1 MGRARFYFGITRVAY
16 AELRVS
22 ALAKIKNPDDLKLRK
37 SILNQGEMMKKTMWM
52 AKFLQATLLV
62 GLTLLSGLAKAEEQS
77 TLSNKIENVDF
88 STLPGGRVAIRIK
101 TTQPLANPPAGFTLN
116 NPSRIALDFPNVAN
130 GLSKSNISADQGALK
145 SVTLAQGK
153 ERTRMVLNLS
163 KSVGYNASASGNEVT
178 IILQASE
185 ANASA
190 SIETKFAEPSLGQQQ
205 FAINN
210 VDFAR
215 GKNGEGR
222 IIVDLSNA
230 SAGINI
236 KQKGKTIVVDFI
248 NTDVPANLQR
258 RLNVTNFNTP
268 VIYVDTMKQGKNG
281 RMVIEPKGNWEQ
293 SAYQAD
299 KKFIID
305 VRQVVEDPNK
315 LVRGNKPG
323 YAGEKLS
330 LSFQNIEVRAV
341 LQVIADFTGLNIVTS
356 DTVTGNL
363 TLRLKDVPWDQ
374 AMDIITQ
381 SKGLSMR
388 KTGNVILVAPSDELA
403 AKEKQALEAIQQI
416 DDLEPVRTEVYTLKY
431 MKAESLKDILS
442 DPKQKILSK
451 RGSAVLDPRTN
462 TVFVQDT
469 PKYLEQVQAIINK
482 TDVAVRQVMI
492 ESRLVIADDKYSK
505 ALGARFGVT
514 QTSTPGRSASTIGST
529 IGNRPTNT
537 TATTITQGTHNG
549 TAQTA
554 LTDQFFD
561 GNAVLT
567 SSDGLPDL
575 NTNLPVTN
583 AFGSFAYSLFHLP
596 AGLLLNF
603 ELTAMESDG
612 RGKVVSSPRVTTAN
626 QRKAKIA
633 SGTEIPY
640 LEASSSGAATVSFKA
655 AVLSLE
661 VTPQITPDD
670 KIIMELDVK
679 KDRVGQ
685 IFSGIPSIETQNI
698 NTQVLVGNG
707 ETAVLGGIFEQTE
720 RNDVEKVPFFG
731 DLPVLGNLF
740 KRKTVL
746 NNKTELLIFITPKIM
761 SEDLNLQ

>member
-1 MGRARFYFGITRVAY
+1 
-16 AELRVS
+16 
-22 ALAKIKNPDDLKLRK
+22 
-37 SILNQGEMMKKTMWM
+37 MKKNTWM
-52 AKFLQATLLV
+52 AKFLQALLLI
-62 GLTLLSGLAKAEEQS
+62 GLTLAAGFSYAEEQ
-77 TLSNKIENVDF
+77 LALGNKIESVDF
-88 STLPGGRVAIRIK
+88 SSLPGGRVAVHIK
-101 TTQPLANPPAGFTLN
+101 TTSPLANAPAGFTLN
-116 NPSRIALDFPNVAN
+116 SPARIALDFPGVAN
-130 GLSKSNISADQGALK
+130 GLAKNIIQVDQGSLK
-145 SVTLAQGK
+145 SITLAQAK

-163 KSVGYNASASGNEVT
+163 KNVAYNTTVNGNEVT
-178 IILQASE
+178 IILQANE
-185 ANASA
+185 TNANAGV
-190 SIETKFAEPSLGQQQ
+190 ETKFAEPTLGQQQ
-205 FAINN
+205 YSINN
-210 VDFAR
+210 IDFAR

-236 KQKGKTIVVDFI
+236 KQTGKTIVVDFI

-281 RMVIEPKGNWEQ
+281 RMIIEPKGNWEQ

-305 VRQVVEDPNK
+305 VRQVIEDPNK
-315 LVRGNKPG
+315 LVRGAKPG

-330 LSFQNIEVRAV
+330 LNFQNIEVRSV
-341 LQVIADFTGLNIVTS
+341 LQVIADFTGLNIITS

-374 AMDIITQ
+374 ALDIIVQ

-388 KTGNVILVAPSDELA
+388 KTGNVILIAPAEEVA
-403 AKEKQALEAIQQI
+403 AKEKQMLEASQQI
-416 DDLEPVRTEVYTLKY
+416 DDLEPVRTEVFTLKY
-431 MKAESLKDILS
+431 MKAESLKNILS

-469 PKYLEQVQAIINK
+469 SKYLEQVQAIINK
-482 TDVAVRQVMI
+482 VDVAVKQVMI

-514 QTSTPGRSASTIGST
+514 QTGTPGNAVSTISGSL
-529 IGNRPTNT
+529 GNRPTAS
-537 TATTITQGTHNG
+537 TATTLTQGTHNG
-549 TAQTA
+549 SVQTA
-554 LTDQFFD
+554 LTQ
-561 GNAVLT
+561 GGVLT
-567 SSDGLPDL
+567 SSDGQPDL
-575 NTNLPVTN
+575 MSNLPVAN
-583 AFGSFAYSLFHLP
+583 AFGNFAYTLLHLP
-596 AGLLLNF
+596 AGLLLNL

-626 QRKAKIA
+626 QHKAKIA
-633 SGTEIPY
+633 AGTEIPY
-640 LEASSSGAATVSFKA
+640 LEASSSGAATVSFKS

-670 KIIMELDVK
+670 KIIMELNVK

-685 IFSGIPSIETQNI
+685 VFSGVPSIETQNI

-707 ETAVLGGIFEQTE
+707 ETAVLGGIYEQTE

-731 DLPVLGNLF
+731 DIPIMGNLF

-761 SEDLNLQ
+761 NDSLTLQ

>member
-1 MGRARFYFGITRVAY
+1 
-16 AELRVS
+16 
-22 ALAKIKNPDDLKLRK
+22 
-37 SILNQGEMMKKTMWM
+37 MKKTMSM
-52 AKFLQATLLV
+52 SKFLQASLLA
-62 GLTLLSGLAKAEEQS
+62 GLMLLSGLTLAEEQS
-77 TLSNKIENVDF
+77 SLSNKIETIDF

-101 TTQPLANPPAGFTLN
+101 TTQALTNPPAGFTLN
-116 NPSRIALDFPNVAN
+116 NPARIALDFPNVAN
-130 GLSKSNISADQGALK
+130 GLAKTNISADQGALK

-163 KSVGYNASASGNEVT
+163 KNVAYNAAANGNEV
-178 IILQASE
+178 IITLQANE
-185 ANASA
+185 ANANQGV
-190 SIETKFAEPSLGQQQ
+190 ETKFAEPSLGQQQ
-205 FAINN
+205 FSLKN

-222 IIVDLSNA
+222 IIVDLSDA

-248 NTDVPANLQR
+248 NTNVPDNLQR

-268 VIYVDTMKQGKNG
+268 VIFVDTMKQGKNG
-281 RMVIEPKGNWEQ
+281 RMVIEPQGSWEQ

-305 VRQVVEDPNK
+305 VRPIVDNPNK
-315 LVRGNKPG
+315 LVRGAKTG

-330 LSFQNIEVRAV
+330 LNFQNIEVRAV

-381 SKGLSMR
+381 SKGLAMR
-388 KTGNVILVAPSDELA
+388 KTGNVILVAPADELA
-403 AKEKQALEAIQQI
+403 TKEKQALEASQQI
-416 DDLEPVRTEVYTLKY
+416 EDLEALRTEVFTLKY
-431 MKAESLKDILS
+431 MRAEDLVKVITDS
-442 DPKQKILSK
+442 KQKILSK
-451 RGSAVLDPRTN
+451 RGSAVPDARTN
-462 TVFVQDT
+462 NVFVQDT

-492 ESRLVIADDKYSK
+492 ESRLVIADDKYSR
-505 ALGARFGVT
+505 ALGARFGVNKLNT
-514 QTSTPGRSASTIGST
+514 TGNSSYAIGGNLAQTSTVGASQVATTGVSGST
-529 IGNRPTNT
+529 SPSGST
-537 TATTITQGTHNG
+537 
-549 TAQTA
+549 
-554 LTDQFFD
+554 
-561 GNAVLT
+561 
-567 SSDGLPDL
+567 DGLQS
-575 NTNLPVTN
+575 NLGLTN
-583 AFGSFAYSLFHLP
+583 ASGSLAFSLFRLP
-596 AGLLLNF
+596 AGLLLNL

-626 QRKAKIA
+626 QHKAKIA

-640 LEASSSGAATVSFKA
+640 LEASSSGAATVAFKS

-685 IFSGIPSIETQNI
+685 VYSGVPSIETQNI

-707 ETAVLGGIFEQTE
+707 ETAVLGGIYEQIT

-731 DLPVLGNLF
+731 DLPIMGNLF
-740 KRKTVL
+740 KRKTVQ
-746 NNKTELLIFITPKIM
+746 NDRTELLIFVTPKIM
-761 SEDLNLQ
+761 DDSLTLH